1 MNRSY
6 QYLLAIWFYL
16 GTSLNAQNE
25 FGKWYFGIQ
34 AGLDFSTQPPAVLS
48 NGVINTPEGVASIC
62 DNTGN
67 LLFYGGGSSIV
78 NSTHVVMA
86 NGTGLFA
93 GNGSSTQGMLFVKQP
108 GNANIYYVFTTDMAG
123 GTSGFCYSIVD
134 MALAAGLGSVT
145 VKNAPLYTPTC
156 EKQVAVR
163 HCNGRDVWIV
173 THHYGTNEFRTY
185 LLTAAGVAANPVV
198 SSVGESPAGSGNAAA
213 SALGQLKISPD
224 GKKLAMAAF
233 TLSVPNSLGNG
244 GFQLFDFDAG
254 TGLVS
259 NSLSLLSNQNLNMG
273 AGPYGVEFSAD
284 GTKLYGVTSP
294 GFSPNFTCTLHQWD
308 ICASGNSAI
317 ISSQYSV
324 GLNNLVV
331 GSLQRAVDGKIYLA
345 ALGTQSLHVINNPNA
360 AGAAMNFV
368 LNGQS
373 ISPGTSRLGLPNY
386 INLYTR
392 VPYSALS
399 NTVACQ
405 TVSFSSPPLPT
416 FSSGCS
422 ASPYPPNAYSW
433 NFGDP
438 ASGAANTSTL
448 VNPTHTYSL
457 MGTYSV
463 SLILYSNCTNDTL
476 RKVITISTPGPTLS
490 VAGNSLICKGA
501 KTIYTVS
508 GGSSYVW
515 SNNTTASTATFSP
528 VVTTVYSVTATLN
541 GCSST
546 KAFTVT
552 VNPCLGLPDGEE
564 NTAFRIFP
572 NPVKDI
578 VSIEAVGC
586 ADVLV
591 FDINGKLMLET
602 KISSGHNEVSMA
614 ALKPGVYNI
623 QLNEDKHTW
632 RTRLIKLE

>member
-6 QYLLAIWFYL
+6 QYLLVMWFYL

-25 FGKWYFGIQ
+25 FSKWYFGNQ
-34 AGLDFSTQPPAVLS
+34 AGLDFSTQPPTVLS
-48 NGVINTPEGVASIC
+48 NGIVNTPEGVASIC
-62 DNTGN
+62 DNVGN

-78 NSTHVVMA
+78 NNTHVLMA

-108 GNANIYYVFTTDMAG
+108 GNANIYYVFTTDMTAN
-123 GTSGFCYSIVD
+123 SNGFCYSIVD

-163 HCNGRDVWIV
+163 HCNGRDVWII

-185 LLTAAGVAANPVV
+185 LLTAAGIAANPVV
-198 SSVGESPAGSGNAAA
+198 SAIGEIPAGNYA
-213 SALGQLKISPD
+213 STVGQLKISPD
-224 GKKLAMAAF
+224 GKKLAMA
-233 TLSVPNSLGNG
+233 TVTSSIPNSLGDG

-254 TGLVS
+254 TGVVS
-259 NSLSLLSNQNLNMG
+259 NSLSLVSSQNLTMG
-273 AGPYGVEFSAD
+273 ANAYGVEFSPD
-284 GTKLYGVTSP
+284 GTKLYGATSP
-294 GFSPNFTCTLHQWD
+294 GFSPNYTCTLHQWN
-308 ICASGNSAI
+308 ICAPNSQAI
-317 ISSQYSV
+317 IASQYSM
-324 GLNNLVV
+324 GLTGPFV
-331 GSLQRAVDGKIYLA
+331 GSLQRAIDGKIYL
-345 ALGTQSLHVINNPNA
+345 TPSNSQSLHVINNPNA
-360 AGAAMNFV
+360 VGAAMNFV
-368 LNGQS
+368 LNGQN
-373 ISPGTSRLGLPNY
+373 IAPGAGRLGLPNY

-405 TVSFSSPPLPT
+405 TVSFSSPPAPT

-422 ASPYPPNAYSW
+422 AAPYPPNAYLW

-438 ASGAANTSTL
+438 MSGAANTSTL

-476 RKVITISTPGPTLS
+476 RKVITITTPGPTLS
-490 VAGNSLICKGA
+490 VTGNSLICKGA
-501 KTIYTVS
+501 KTVYTVS

-515 SNNTTASTATFSP
+515 SNNSTASTATFSP
-528 VVTTVYSVTATLN
+528 VATTVYSVTATVN

-546 KAFTVT
+546 KVFTVT

-564 NTAFRIFP
+564 NATFRIFP
-572 NPVKDI
+572 NPVKD
-578 VSIEAVGC
+578 VLFIEAGG
-586 ADVLV
+586 AANLLV
-591 FDINGKLMLET
+591 YDLNGAFILENKIN
-602 KISSGHNEVSMA
+602 SGHNEISTA
-614 ALKPGVYNI
+614 TLQPGVYTI
-623 QLNEDKHTW
+623 QLSGEKHTW